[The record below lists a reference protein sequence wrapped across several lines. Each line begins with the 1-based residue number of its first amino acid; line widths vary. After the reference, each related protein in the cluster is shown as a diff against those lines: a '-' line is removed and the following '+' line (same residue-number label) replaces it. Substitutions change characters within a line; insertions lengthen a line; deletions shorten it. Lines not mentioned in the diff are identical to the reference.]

1 MKFALPPAL
10 HPSVAIA
17 ASEQRFA
24 VRRIFCVGQNYLAH
38 VLEMGGDPGQSP
50 VFFTKP
56 ADAVVD
62 SGGSVPY
69 PMATENLHHEAE
81 LVVAIGVGGVS
92 IDEAEALAHVW
103 GYATGIDLTRR
114 DLQTAAKNAGM
125 PWDMAKG
132 FDNSAPCGALHP
144 ATDIGHPVAGRIALA
159 VNGETRQN
167 SDISDM
173 IWSVPAII
181 AALSGFVALAP
192 GDLIYTGT
200 PSGVGPLVSGDRIEV
215 EIDQLSPLKITI
227 A

>member
-1 MKFALPPAL
+1 VKFALPPTP
-10 HPSVAIA
+10 HPSVSIA
-17 ASEQRFA
+17 TSEQRFA

-62 SGGSVPY
+62 SSGSVP

-81 LVVAIGVGGVS
+81 LVVAIGVGGVN
-92 IDEAEALAHVW
+92 IDVDAALAHVW

-114 DLQTAAKNAGM
+114 DLQSAAKNAGM

-144 ATDIGHPVAGRIALA
+144 AADIGHPVAGRIALA

-181 AALSGFVALAP
+181 AALSEFVALSP

-200 PSGVGPLVSGDRIEV
+200 PSGVGPLVAGDSVTV
-215 EIDQLSPLKITI
+215 EIDGLSSLSVTI
-227 A
+227 G